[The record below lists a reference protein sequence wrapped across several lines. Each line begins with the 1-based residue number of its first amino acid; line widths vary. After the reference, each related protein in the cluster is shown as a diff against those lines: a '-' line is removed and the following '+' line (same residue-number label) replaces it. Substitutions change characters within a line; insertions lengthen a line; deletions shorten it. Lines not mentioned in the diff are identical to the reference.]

1 MPPLRSALLKS
12 LVPTAFLLTACQE
25 STVRKP
31 QTHSPELAAR
41 LEALSQKTRK
51 DLVEV
56 EGGTFIM
63 GDFGPI
69 DPRAKMP
76 YSGERDDDVLR
87 EVTLSS
93 YAIGAKKITY
103 ADFDVYT
110 DATGQPRTAQYPM
123 DLEYRNLPD
132 DLPVGVSWAAAQEYC
147 GWVGELIGRRM
158 ELPTEAQ
165 WEYAARNRGQFV
177 IWPTDDGS
185 VDDGRNVGDYR
196 TITRYA
202 SQHGYMSGPTPIG
215 QYPPT
220 PMGLYDMIDHG
231 YEWVFDWYQD
241 KYDGLDAQDPRGPE
255 HGTEKV
261 LRSHGN
267 RGGDSLFI
275 VSMTF
280 TRFKRNP
287 NPGPNPLLDDE
298 DKHLFNPNSSTR
310 FRCAAAAH
318 PSSKSS

>member
-1 MPPLRSALLKS
+1 MSPLRSALLKC
-12 LVPTAFLLTACQE
+12 LVPTAFLLTACQGP
-25 STVRKP
+25 TPKKP
-31 QTHSPELAAR
+31 HTLSPELTAR
-41 LEALSQKTRK
+41 VEALSQKTKK

-76 YSGERDDDVLR
+76 YSSDRNDDVLR

-93 YAIGAKKITY
+93 YALGAKKITY

-132 DLPVGVSWAAAQEYC
+132 DLPVGVSWEAAQQYC
-147 GWVGELIGRRM
+147 GWVGKLIGRKM

-185 VDDGRNVGDYR
+185 VDNGRNVGDYKTLR
-196 TITRYA
+196 AYA
-202 SQHGYMSGPTPIG
+202 SKHGYTVGPTPLG

-220 PMGLYDMIDHG
+220 PLGLYDMIDHG
-231 YEWVFDWYQD
+231 YEWVFDWYRD
-241 KYDGLDAQDPRGPE
+241 PYDISDTQDPRGPA
-255 HGTEKV
+255 HGDEKV
-261 LRSHGN
+261 QRSHTN
-267 RGGDSLFI
+267 QGGSALFI

-280 TRFKRNP
+280 TRFRNEP
-287 NPGPNPLLDDE
+287 DPGPDPLLSE
-298 DKHLFNPNSSTR
+298 EGRRIFNPNGFNR
-310 FRCAAAAH
+310 FRCAGAALPPPLA
-318 PSSKSS
+318 

>member
-1 MPPLRSALLKS
+1 MSPLRSALLKC
-12 LVPTAFLLTACQE
+12 LVPTAFLLTACQGPAPK
-25 STVRKP
+25 KP
-31 QTHSPELAAR
+31 QTLSPELTAR
-41 LEALSQKTRK
+41 IEALSQKTK
-51 DLVEV
+51 NDLVEV

-69 DPRAKMP
+69 DPRAEMP
-76 YSGERDDDVLR
+76 CSSDRNDDVLR

-110 DATGQPRTAQYPM
+110 DATEQPRTAQYPM

-132 DLPVGVSWAAAQEYC
+132 DLPVGVSWEAAQQYC
-147 GWVGELIGRRM
+147 RWVGKLIGRKM

-185 VDDGRNVGDYR
+185 VDNGRNVADYK
-196 TITRYA
+196 TMNRYG
-202 SQHGYMSGPTPIG
+202 SVHGYTNGPSPLG
-215 QYPPT
+215 QYPST
-220 PMGLYDMIDHG
+220 PLGLYDMIDHG
-231 YEWVFDWYQD
+231 FEWVFDWYQD
-241 KYDGLDAQDPRGPE
+241 PYDVSDTRDPRGPA
-255 HGTEKV
+255 HGEQRV
-261 LRSHGN
+261 QRSHSD

-280 TRFKRNP
+280 TRFQAPP
-287 NPGPNPLLDDE
+287 NPGPDSYLSE
-298 DKHLFNPNSSTR
+298 EGQRRYNPNR
-310 FRCAAAAH
+310 ANKFRCAAV
-318 PSSKSS
+318 SSLR

>member
-1 MPPLRSALLKS
+1 MRPLRSALLKS
-12 LVPTAFLLTACQE
+12 LVPAAFLLTACQGPAPK
-25 STVRKP
+25 KP
-31 QTHSPELAAR
+31 QTLSPELAAR
-41 LEALSQKTRK
+41 IEALSQKTQK

-76 YSGERDDDVLR
+76 YSSDRNDDVLR

-93 YAIGAKKITY
+93 YAIGARKITY

-110 DATGQPRTAQYPM
+110 DAMGQPRTAQYPM
-123 DLEYRNLPD
+123 DLKYRNLPD
-132 DLPVGVSWAAAQEYC
+132 DLPVGVSWKAAQEYC
-147 GWVGELIGRRM
+147 GWVGALIGRKM
-158 ELPTEAQ
+158 GLPTEAQ
-165 WEYAARNRGQFV
+165 WEYAARNRGQFI

-196 TITRYA
+196 TITSYA
-202 SQHGYMSGPTPIG
+202 SKRGYMSGPTPLG

-220 PMGLYDMIDHG
+220 PLGLYDMIDHG
-231 YEWVFDWYQD
+231 FEWMFDWYSD
-241 KYDGLDAQDPRGPE
+241 SYDASETRDPRGPA
-255 HGTEKV
+255 HGKEKV
-261 LRSHGN
+261 QRSHSN

-280 TRFKRNP
+280 TRFKDTP
-287 NPGPNPLLDDE
+287 DTPPDPLLSE
-298 DKHLFNPNSSTR
+298 EGRRLFNPNGSNR
-310 FRCAAAAH
+310 FRCAAIGLT
-318 PSSKSS
+318 SSEDI

>member
-1 MPPLRSALLKS
+1 M
-12 LVPTAFLLTACQE
+12 
-25 STVRKP
+25 
-31 QTHSPELAAR
+31 
-41 LEALSQKTRK
+41 
-51 DLVEV
+51 EV

-93 YAIGAKKITY
+93 YALGAKKITY

-132 DLPVGVSWAAAQEYC
+132 DLPVGVSWGAAQQYC
-147 GWVGELIGRRM
+147 GWVGELIGRKM

-185 VDDGRNVGDYR
+185 VDDGRNVGDYKTVR
-196 TITRYA
+196 AYA
-202 SQHGYMSGPTPIG
+202 SKHGYTIGPTPLG

-220 PMGLYDMIDHG
+220 PLGLYDMIDHG
-231 YEWVFDWYQD
+231 FEWVFDWYRD
-241 KYDGLDAQDPRGPE
+241 PYDISDIQDPRGPA
-255 HGTEKV
+255 HGDEKV
-261 LRSHGN
+261 QRSHSN
-267 RGGDSLFI
+267 QGGSALFI

-280 TRFKRNP
+280 TRFKNDP
-287 NPGPNPLLDDE
+287 APGPDPLLSE
-298 DKHLFNPNSSTR
+298 EGRRLFNPNGFNR
-310 FRCAAAAH
+310 FRCAAADSS
-318 PSSKSS
+318 SSKNS

>member
-1 MPPLRSALLKS
+1 MRPLRSALLKS
-12 LVPTAFLLTACQE
+12 LVPTAFLVTACQGPGAK
-25 STVRKP
+25 KP
-31 QTHSPELAAR
+31 QTLSPELTAR
-41 LEALSQKTRK
+41 IEALSQKTQK

-76 YSGERDDDVLR
+76 YSSDRNDDVLR

-110 DATGQPRTAQYPM
+110 EATGQPRTAQYPM
-123 DLEYRNLPD
+123 DLEYRNIPD
-132 DLPVGVSWAAAQEYC
+132 DLPVGVSWEAAQQYC
-147 GWVGELIGRRM
+147 GWVGKLIGRKM

-185 VDDGRNVGDYR
+185 VDDGRNVGDFE
-196 TITRYA
+196 TIGRYA
-202 SQHGYMSGPTPIG
+202 SQHGYTIGPTPLG

-220 PMGLYDMIDHG
+220 PLGLYDMIDHG
-231 YEWVFDWYQD
+231 FEWMFDWYQD
-241 KYDGLDAQDPRGPE
+241 PYDISDTRDPRGPA
-255 HGTEKV
+255 HGEEKV
-261 LRSHGN
+261 QRSHN
-267 RGGDSLFI
+267 SRGGDSLFI

-280 TRFKRNP
+280 TRFKRHP
-287 NPGPNPLLDDE
+287 NPGPDPLLEDDE
-298 DKHLFNPNSSTR
+298 KYLFDPNSLNR
-310 FRCAAAAH
+310 FRCAS
-318 PSSKSS
+318 PTSPGSTG